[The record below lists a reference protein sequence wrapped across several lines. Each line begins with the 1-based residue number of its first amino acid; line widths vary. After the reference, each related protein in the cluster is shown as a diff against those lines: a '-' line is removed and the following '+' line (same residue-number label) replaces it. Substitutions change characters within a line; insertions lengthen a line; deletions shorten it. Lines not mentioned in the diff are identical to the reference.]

1 MAVLS
6 DNDRKSACGDFISD
20 VCAAHEAFGALSK
33 ADVRAALNALDDFL
47 NTNATTINNAI
58 PQPARGALTTAQ
70 KARLL
75 NMVVRYRYI
84 KGA

>member
-1 MAVLS
+1 MAVLA
-6 DNDRKSACGDFISD
+6 DADRSEVWAEYMREMSGN
-20 VCAAHEAFGALSK
+20 AEATPLTK
-33 ADVRAALNALDDFL
+33 ADLRAAVNALDDFL
-47 NTNATTINNAI
+47 GGNATAINNAI

-75 NMVVRYRYI
+75 VYVIRQRYI